1 MSGSPAPANPDDC
14 PEPLPLSSAPQT
26 HLIHEACEV
35 AGSISK
41 LALLLGVTVA
51 ALSLWLDGSEQ
62 PPAEICRAC
71 ADIILLN

>member
-1 MSGSPAPANPDDC
+1 
-14 PEPLPLSSAPQT
+14 LSSAPQT
-26 HLIHEACEV
+26 HLLHEACEV

-51 ALSLWLDGSEQ
+51 ALSPWLDGSEQ